1 MTNEEKLKILLDR
14 EERAYELLR
23 TLEPTDP
30 AFGTCL
36 DNSHRCMYV
45 RSEIVLAEVDEH
57 LRADVAEPAP
67 EADQEITGIRMVQ
80 ELPKEDAGEELKGIT
95 DYGVGDEPGQPGAP
109 TWTPGGGGDEHA
121 PAPASADA
129 PAQEKAEGK
138 APATNEA
145 ANLTLND
152 MRDKLT
158 PISIKYGNDL
168 VAEAMNEMGYA
179 KLSGIPAERY
189 GELLS
194 RVEEAVRCRQ

>member
-1 MTNEEKLKILLDR
+1 MTNEEKLQILRDR
-14 EERAYELLR
+14 EERAFELLR

-36 DNSHRCMYV
+36 DNSRRCMYA
-45 RSEIVLAEVDEH
+45 RSEITMDDVDKQLCSEMFEPVPEAEQPQ
-57 LRADVAEPAP
+57 ADPADPADPAATWEPGGGEAVEEEPAP
-67 EADQEITGIRMVQ
+67 
-80 ELPKEDAGEELKGIT
+80 
-95 DYGVGDEPGQPGAP
+95 
-109 TWTPGGGGDEHA
+109 
-121 PAPASADA
+121 ADA
-129 PAQEKAEGK
+129 PAQEEAE
-138 APATNEA
+138 AESPATNEEPQ
-145 ANLTLND
+145 LTLND

-179 KLSGIPAERY
+179 KLSGVPAARY

>member
-36 DNSHRCMYV
+36 DNSRRCMYA
-45 RSEIVLAEVDEH
+45 RSEITMDDVDKQLCSEMF
-57 LRADVAEPAP
+57 EPVP
-67 EADQEITGIRMVQ
+67 EAEQEITGIREAH
-80 ELPKEDAGEELKGIT
+80 ELPKEDTDEELKGIT
-95 DYGVGDEPGQPGAP
+95 DYGVGDEPG
-109 TWTPGGGGDEHA
+109 HL
-121 PAPASADA
+121 DA
-129 PAQEKAEGK
+129 PVQEKAEDK
-138 APATNEA
+138 ASATNEA

-158 PISIKYGNDL
+158 PVSIKYGNDL

-179 KLSGIPAERY
+179 KLSGVPAERY

>member
-1 MTNEEKLKILLDR
+1 MTNEEKLKILRDR

-45 RSEIVLAEVDEH
+45 RSEIVMADVDEQ
-57 LRADVAEPAP
+57 LRSEGVGPAP
-67 EADQEITGIRMVQ
+67 EAEQPQ
-80 ELPKEDAGEELKGIT
+80 A
-95 DYGVGDEPGQPGAP
+95 EPDHAA
-109 TWTPGGGGDEHA
+109 TWEPGGGEA
-121 PAPASADA
+121 VEEEPAPASADA
-129 PAQEKAEGK
+129 PAQEEAE
-138 APATNEA
+138 AEAESPATNEEA
-145 ANLTLND
+145 QLTLND

-179 KLSGIPAERY
+179 KLSGVPAARY
-189 GELLS
+189 GELL
-194 RVEEAVRCRQ
+194 RKVEEAVRCRQ

>member
-1 MTNEEKLKILLDR
+1 MTNEEKLQILRDR
-14 EERAYELLR
+14 EDRAYEFLR

-36 DNSHRCMYV
+36 DNSRRCMYA
-45 RSEIVLAEVDEH
+45 RSEITMDDVDKQLCSEMFEPVPEAEQPQPEPDP
-57 LRADVAEPAP
+57 ADPASEATWEPGGGEAVEEEPAP
-67 EADQEITGIRMVQ
+67 
-80 ELPKEDAGEELKGIT
+80 AGT
-95 DYGVGDEPGQPGAP
+95 
-109 TWTPGGGGDEHA
+109 
-121 PAPASADA
+121 
-129 PAQEKAEGK
+129 PAQEEAE
-138 APATNEA
+138 AETPATNEDPQ
-145 ANLTLND
+145 LTLND

-179 KLSGIPAERY
+179 KLSGVPAARY

>member
-36 DNSHRCMYV
+36 DNSRRCMYA
-45 RSEIVLAEVDEH
+45 RSEITMDDVDRQLCNEMF
-57 LRADVAEPAP
+57 EPAP
-67 EADQEITGIRMVQ
+67 EAEQEITGIRAVQ
-80 ELPKEDAGEELKGIT
+80 KLPEEGKDEELKGIT
-95 DYGVGDEPGQPGAP
+95 DRGVGDEPGHPGAA

-121 PAPASADA
+121 PAPASA
-129 PAQEKAEGK
+129 QEKAEDN

-158 PISIKYGNDL
+158 PISIKYGNEL
-168 VAEAMNEMGYA
+168 VAGAMNEMGYA

>member
-14 EERAYELLR
+14 EDRAYELLR

-45 RSEIVLAEVDEH
+45 RSEIVMADVDEQ
-57 LRADVAEPAP
+57 LRDGVGEPAP
-67 EADQEITGIRMVQ
+67 EAE
-80 ELPKEDAGEELKGIT
+80 
-95 DYGVGDEPGQPGAP
+95 QPQADP
-109 TWTPGGGGDEHA
+109 ADPAATWEPGGGEAVEEELA
-121 PAPASADA
+121 PADA
-129 PAQEKAEGK
+129 PAQEEAE
-138 APATNEA
+138 AEAESPATNEEPQ
-145 ANLTLND
+145 LTLND

-179 KLSGIPAERY
+179 KLSGVPAARY
-189 GELLS
+189 GELLKK
-194 RVEEAVRCRQ
+194 VEEAVRCRQ

>member
-1 MTNEEKLKILLDR
+1 MTNEEKLQILLDR
-14 EERAYELLR
+14 EDRAYELLR

-30 AFGTCL
+30 AFGICL

-45 RSEIVLAEVDEH
+45 RSEIVMADVDEQ
-57 LRADVAEPAP
+57 LRDDAADPAP
-67 EADQEITGIRMVQ
+67 EAEQEIAGIREAH
-80 ELPKEDAGEELKGIT
+80 ELPKEDTDEELKGIT
-95 DYGVGDEPGQPGAP
+95 DYGVGDEPGHPGEP
-109 TWTPGGGGDEHA
+109 V
-121 PAPASADA
+121 
-129 PAQEKAEGK
+129 QEKAEDK

-179 KLSGIPAERY
+179 KLSGVPAARY

>member
-14 EERAYELLR
+14 EDRAYELLR

-45 RSEIVLAEVDEH
+45 RSEIVMADVDEQ
-57 LRADVAEPAP
+57 LRDGVGEPAP
-67 EADQEITGIRMVQ
+67 EAE
-80 ELPKEDAGEELKGIT
+80 
-95 DYGVGDEPGQPGAP
+95 QPQADP
-109 TWTPGGGGDEHA
+109 ADPAATWEPGGGEAVEEELA
-121 PAPASADA
+121 PADA
-129 PAQEKAEGK
+129 PAQEEAE
-138 APATNEA
+138 AESPATNEEPQ
-145 ANLTLND
+145 LTLND

-179 KLSGIPAERY
+179 KLSGVPAARY
-189 GELLS
+189 GELLKK
-194 RVEEAVRCRQ
+194 VEEAVRCRQ